1 MSSVLVTGGMG
12 VIGSWVTRQLVEQGT
27 KVVTYQRSRQTL
39 LLKDIMDKFEAV
51 PGDVLDLPRL
61 IETMKKYQVDRV
73 IHMAGLVTAPLEA
86 NPFLGYKI
94 NVDGAMNVFE
104 ACRLTDVK
112 RVVAISTKGVYDKIQ
127 GGYAHPTYR
136 PVDEDYPKA
145 PTRVYGATKLF
156 IEHMSLSYN
165 RIYGLDV
172 IALRF
177 ASTNGPGKQTRGA
190 AVGDRSATAHALHS
204 QIIESAMLGRPLRI
218 PQGADQFDDM
228 VYHRDIASGI
238 VRACFADKTE
248 HRIFN
253 IGTGKKESLVHLVE
267 ILNKIFGKVPIEIG
281 PGLAGPGST
290 PCILSIDRARR
301 ELGYAP
307 QYDLEAGVR
316 DYIDTMKRLDIKP
329 VVL

>member
-1 MSSVLVTGGMG
+1 MSSVLITGGMG
-12 VIGSWVTRQLVEQGT
+12 VIGSWVTRQLVEQGIT
-27 KVVTYQRSRQTL
+27 VVTYQRSRQTL

-61 IETMKKYQVDRV
+61 IETMKKYQVGLV
-73 IHMAGLVTAPLEA
+73 SQMAGRVTGLLEA

-94 NVDGAMNVFE
+94 NVDGAMNIFE

-127 GGYAHPTYR
+127 GGYAHPTYK

-156 IEHMSLSYN
+156 IEHMGLSYN
-165 RIYGLDV
+165 RICGLDV

-177 ASTNGPGKQTRGA
+177 ASTYGPGKQTRGA
-190 AVGDRSATAHALHS
+190 AMGDTSPTAHAVHS
-204 QIIESAMLGRPLRI
+204 QIIESAMLSRPLRI
-218 PQGADQFDDM
+218 AQGADQFDDM

-238 VRACFADKTE
+238 VRACFVAKTE

-267 ILNKIFGKVPIEIG
+267 ILDKIFGKVPIEIG
-281 PGLAGPGST
+281 PGLGGPGT
-290 PCILSIDRARR
+290 THCILNIDRARR

-316 DYIDTMKRLDIKP
+316 DYIDTMKRLEIKP